1 MQVGDLIRCKQKK
14 MGIGIVV
21 DVCPQ
26 IDVGL
31 VVYSTLIIVYWSR
44 GIIAATSEKAVETI
58 S

>member
-1 MQVGDLIRCKQKK
+1 MQVGDLIRCKKNK

-26 IDVGL
+26 IDVEL
-31 VVYSTLIIVYWSR
+31 NVYSTIIIVYWSR
-44 GIIAATSEKAVETI
+44 GIIAATSEKAVEII